1 MTLSGHSH
9 FAEISMQIPSNNELR
24 SICQSISAEGLSLDQ
39 WAEIESDDMF
49 QSASFCGGF
58 DADEQAFL
66 FSWYASD
73 TDEFWFQLSIE
84 EVVEIANGGSPEIFG
99 RPSEA

>member
-1 MTLSGHSH
+1 
-9 FAEISMQIPSNNELR
+9 MQIPTKKELR
-24 SICQSISAEGLSLDQ
+24 SICQSIVAEGLSLDQ

-66 FSWYASD
+66 FSWYANDSK
-73 TDEFWFQLSIE
+73 EYWFQLSME
-84 EVVEIANGGSPEIFG
+84 EAVGIATGGSPQIVG
-99 RPSEA
+99 RPAEAK